1 MKVYIDLCV
10 YNRPFDDQGQPRV
23 ALETTAFL
31 ILLERVIDGL
41 IFIVGS
47 FVLDYENVRNPFDER
62 RDRIIDILSVSIEHV
77 AYSKEIAERA
87 SKIEKMGIPA
97 MYAIHIACAET
108 AGADFFVTCDDILI
122 RKTRPI
128 HGKIKTK
135 IVSLLDFVVK
145 EVLPT

>member
-10 YNRPFDDQGQPRV
+10 YNRPFDDQGQPRI
-23 ALETTAFL
+23 ALETMAFL
-31 ILLERVIDGL
+31 IFLERVIDGL
-41 IFIVGS
+41 ISIVGS
-47 FVLDYENVRNPFDER
+47 FVLDYENVGNPFDER

-97 MYAIHIACAET
+97 MDAIHIACAET
-108 AGADFFVTCDDILI
+108 AGADFFVTCDVILI